1 MGRLAGMVERQ
12 YPVKRG
18 RSAIDSRHPA
28 ERTPGRLPRRCTI
41 DDDPAL
47 AVARMPPRQA
57 SLALPLRLL
66 LLSCVLV
73 WAGCETLGGRGE
85 PKAPPPV
92 PPGAPLTP
100 EPEPP
105 GDEPLPVAK
114 VAEPIVV
121 AAWAEPKEL
130 PAGGGQVQIL
140 VRIQKRGGKRFPGVE
155 VRLRSSTGSLYSA
168 GRVLVTDAS
177 GMTRDRLTTKK
188 TATIT
193 LNAGGT
199 RYRFQ
204 VPVGESAP

>member
-1 MGRLAGMVERQ
+1 
-12 YPVKRG
+12 
-18 RSAIDSRHPA
+18 
-28 ERTPGRLPRRCTI
+28 
-41 DDDPAL
+41 
-47 AVARMPPRQA
+47 MPPRQA

-66 LLSCVLV
+66 LLSCVV
-73 WAGCETLGGRGE
+73 AWAGCQTLGGRSE
-85 PKAPPPV
+85 PKPPPV
-92 PPGAPLTP
+92 PAGAPLTP

-105 GDEPLPVAK
+105 GDEPLPVAR

-130 PAGGGQVQIL
+130 PAGGGQAQIL

-155 VRLRSSTGSLYSA
+155 VRLRSSTGSLFSA
-168 GRVLVTDAS
+168 GQVLVTDAS

-199 RYRFQ
+199 RYRFR
-204 VPVGESAP
+204 VPVGEPAP